1 MAYLGFHSIEDVE
14 DMGIAEYQL
23 RMEAYNLKRV
33 SEERDIAL
41 QAFLNQSVQAT
52 KGSAKHPVPKYKK
65 FSQFF
70 DYDKFVDDVRGQYEP
85 DYQPTSKAS
94 AEKRRMDLITK
105 RWREYQKLK
114 KKKGGKASGTVDER

>member
-1 MAYLGFHSIEDVE
+1 MAYLGFHSIEDIE
-14 DMGIAEYQL
+14 NMGIAEYQL

-52 KGSAKHPVPKYKK
+52 KGSNKHPVPKYKK

-94 AEKRRMDLITK
+94 TEKRRMDLITK
-105 RWREYQKLK
+105 RWREYQKIK
-114 KKKGGKASGTVDER
+114 KRKGGKASGTVNER